1 MLLMRVGR
9 LIIRAQTL
17 GAAEE
22 AEVFAFARDRDPR
35 VRQLALNAAGLALR
49 RGSSSVLEAA
59 VIAGLYDPAEDVLL
73 RALASLREAG
83 LTLQSFDAGIIQR
96 LDALFSDFGRR
107 VRVETV
113 ETAKAMLQ
121 RGSLGPELDPARLL
135 VLPVCPAPNREIQ
148 STKRRPRL
156 VAALLIEF

>member
-1 MLLMRVGR
+1 VDEAAPVERVAVPGLGGSEFATADRAGVLVLLMRVGR

-35 VRQLALNAAGLALR
+35 VRQLALNAAGLASR

-73 RALASLREAG
+73 RAL
-83 LTLQSFDAGIIQR
+83 
-96 LDALFSDFGRR
+96 
-107 VRVETV
+107 
-113 ETAKAMLQ
+113 
-121 RGSLGPELDPARLL
+121 
-135 VLPVCPAPNREIQ
+135 
-148 STKRRPRL
+148 
-156 VAALLIEF
+156 